1 MKESNLCCT
10 YMLYMGEVLGLKS
23 DIIHSGKIT
32 NNISWIISSEKSWRI
47 IIQIFSI
54 IAALLVGAVI
64 IRLIGGNPGA
74 AYRALF
80 LGSMGNVRALWETLV
95 KATPLIFTGLSFAY
109 AARAGLINIGAE
121 GQLYMGGFLAT
132 LVGSNFA
139 GLPMIIHLPVTLLA
153 GFIGGGLWGLIIG
166 WLKVRFG
173 ANEIITTVMFNY
185 VAIFFISYL
194 VTGPMI
200 EPPGTYP
207 QSRPITD
214 SAMLPRFF
222 QGSRLHWGLILALV
236 CVFFYW
242 FFFRKLKVG
251 YEARVVGSNFSA
263 AKYAGMK
270 PAKVMILVMFIA
282 GGMGGLAG
290 ANEILA
296 IQGKLFQGFSPGY
309 GFDGIAVAL
318 VGLNTPVGI
327 ILGGVLFG
335 ALRSGGNMMQMI
347 AKVPVSTIYVIQSL
361 VIIFVISGQ
370 LLTVEKARKVLNRVR
385 DGYGSR

>member
-1 MKESNLCCT
+1 MYRK
-10 YMLYMGEVLGLKS
+10 GDVLEPKVNTIQKNTVSLKIAEILSGLFSPETVWKLF
-23 DIIHSGKIT
+23 
-32 NNISWIISSEKSWRI
+32 
-47 IIQIFSI
+47 IQIFSVV
-54 IAALLVGAVI
+54 AALLVGAVVI
-64 IRLIGGNPGA
+64 TLMGGSPLN

-80 LGSMGNVRALWETLV
+80 LGSMGNIKAVWETLV
-95 KATPLIFTGLSFAY
+95 KATPLILTGLSFAY

-132 LVGSNFA
+132 LVGSNF
-139 GLPMIIHLPVTLLA
+139 GWMPMIIHLPLTLLA
-153 GFIGGGLWGLIIG
+153 GFIGGGLWGLIVG
-166 WLKVRFG
+166 WLKVKFG

-185 VAIFFISYL
+185 VAIYFISYL

-207 QSRPITD
+207 QSRPITET
-214 SAMLPRFF
+214 AILQRFF
-222 QGSRLHWGLILALV
+222 DGSRLHWGLILAFL
-236 CVFFYW
+236 CVFLYW

-251 YEARVVGSNFSA
+251 YEARVVGSNFQA

-270 PAKVMILVMFIA
+270 PAKIMILVMFLA

-290 ANEILA
+290 ANEILG

-318 VGLNTPVGI
+318 VGMNSPVGI
-327 ILGGVLFG
+327 IFGGILFG

-347 AKVPVSTIYVIQSL
+347 AKVPISTIYIIQSL
-361 VIIFVISGQ
+361 VIMFVIAGQ
-370 LLTVEKARKVLNRVR
+370 MITFENRKNIFSFLRWNN
-385 DGYGSR
+385 GSE

>member
-1 MKESNLCCT
+1 MYRK
-10 YMLYMGEVLGLKS
+10 GDVLGLKNKS
-23 DIIHSGKIT
+23 TQKDTGNVKIT
-32 NNISWIISSEKSWRI
+32 GFISRI
-47 IIQIFSI
+47 FSKETGWKLLIQILSVFS
-54 IAALLVGAVI
+54 ALLVGAI
-64 IRLIGGNPGA
+64 IIKIIGGSPVS
-74 AYRALF
+74 AYRALI
-80 LGSMGNVRALWETLV
+80 LGSMGNIKAVWETLV
-95 KATPLIFTGLSFAY
+95 KATPLILTGLSFAY

-121 GQLYMGGFLAT
+121 GQLYMGGMLAT

-139 GLPMIIHLPVTLLA
+139 WMPLVIHLPITLLA

-166 WLKVRFG
+166 WLKVKFG

-185 VAIFFISYL
+185 VAIYFISYL

-214 SAMLPRFF
+214 TAILPRFF
-222 QGSRLHWGLILALV
+222 EGSRLHWGFIVALL
-236 CVFFYW
+236 CVFLYW

-251 YEARVVGSNFSA
+251 YESRVVGSNFEA

-282 GGMGGLAG
+282 GGMAGLAG
-290 ANEILA
+290 ANEILG

-318 VGLNTPVGI
+318 VGMNSPIGI
-327 ILGGVLFG
+327 IFGGILFG

-347 AKVPVSTIYVIQSL
+347 AKVPISTIYIIQSL
-361 VIIFVISGQ
+361 VIIFVIAGQ
-370 LLTVEKARKVLNRVR
+370 MITSENRKKFLRFLRRNN
-385 DGYGSR
+385 GGK

>member
-1 MKESNLCCT
+1 
-10 YMLYMGEVLGLKS
+10 
-23 DIIHSGKIT
+23 
-32 NNISWIISSEKSWRI
+32 
-47 IIQIFSI
+47 
-54 IAALLVGAVI
+54 
-64 IRLIGGNPGA
+64 
-74 AYRALF
+74 
-80 LGSMGNVRALWETLV
+80 MGNIKAVGETLV
-95 KATPLIFTGLSFAY
+95 KATPLILTGLSFAY

-132 LVGSNFA
+132 LVGSNF
-139 GLPMIIHLPVTLLA
+139 GWMPMIIHLPLTLFA

-166 WLKVRFG
+166 WLKVKFG

-185 VAIFFISYL
+185 VAIYFISYL

-207 QSRPITD
+207 QSRPILE
-214 SAMLPRFF
+214 SAVLPRFF
-222 QGSRLHWGLILALV
+222 QGSRLNWGLVLALV
-236 CVFFYW
+236 CVFLYW

-251 YEARVVGSNFSA
+251 YEARVVGSNFQA

-270 PAKVMILVMFIA
+270 PAKIIILVMFLA

-318 VGLNTPVGI
+318 VGMNSPVGI
-327 ILGGVLFG
+327 ILGGILFG

-347 AKVPVSTIYVIQSL
+347 AKVPVSTIYIIQSL
-361 VIIFVISGQ
+361 VIMFVIAGQ
-370 LLTVEKARKVLNRVR
+370 MITAENRKKILRIMRGNN
-385 DGYGSR
+385 GNG

>member
-1 MKESNLCCT
+1 MKPKVNALQKNSASLKFPEILSR
-10 YMLYMGEVLGLKS
+10 LY
-23 DIIHSGKIT
+23 
-32 NNISWIISSEKSWRI
+32 SSETVWKL
-47 IIQIFSI
+47 IIQLLSVF
-54 IAALLVGAVI
+54 AALLVGAVI
-64 IRLIGGNPGA
+64 IKLIGVSPIS

-80 LGSMGNVRALWETLV
+80 LGSMGNFKAVCETLV
-95 KATPLIFTGLSFAY
+95 KATPLILTGLSFAF

-132 LVGSNFA
+132 LVGSNF
-139 GLPMIIHLPVTLLA
+139 GWMPMIIHLPLTLFA

-166 WLKVRFG
+166 WLKVKFG

-185 VAIFFISYL
+185 VAIYFISYL

-214 SAMLPRFF
+214 SAVLPRFF
-222 QGSRLHWGLILALV
+222 EGSRFHWGIFLALL
-236 CVFFYW
+236 CVFLYW

-251 YEARVVGSNFSA
+251 YEARVVGSNFEA

-270 PAKVMILVMFIA
+270 PAKIMVLVMFIA

-318 VGLNTPVGI
+318 VGMNSPIGI
-327 ILGGVLFG
+327 IFGGILFG

-347 AKVPVSTIYVIQSL
+347 ARVPISTIYIIQSL
-361 VIIFVISGQ
+361 VIIFVIAGQ
-370 LLTVEKARKVLNRVR
+370 MITVEKRKKFIRYIRRNNGNR
-385 DGYGSR
+385 